1 MNGRDM
7 RVWIRNRPD
16 GVTELSPPLAPLD
29 RFDRGLVIFTVL
41 LAAGGLFLAGV
52 MPAPVAGAI
61 LLSCIAGEVVLG
73 AKALLLALL
82 RPVAEV
88 REVPSWTLRGPTR

>member
-1 MNGRDM
+1 MDGTNM

-29 RFDRGLVIFTVL
+29 RFDRWLVIFTVM
-41 LAAGGLFLAGV
+41 LATGGFFLSGT
-52 MPAPVAGAI
+52 MPVAVAAAI
-61 LLSCIAGEVVLG
+61 LLACVAGDVVLG
-73 AKALLLALL
+73 AKALVLALV

-88 REVPSWTLRGPTR
+88 REVPTWALRRRTR

>member
-1 MNGRDM
+1 M

-29 RFDRGLVIFTVL
+29 RFERWLVIFTVM
-41 LAAGGLFLAGV
+41 LATGGVFLCGL
-52 MPAPVAGAI
+52 MPVEVAAAL

-73 AKALLLALL
+73 AKALVLALV

-88 REVPSWTLRGPTR
+88 REVPSWTLRGRTR

>member
-1 MNGRDM
+1 
-7 RVWIRNRPD
+7 
-16 GVTELSPPLAPLD
+16 VT
-29 RFDRGLVIFTVL
+29 
-41 LAAGGLFLAGV
+41 
-52 MPAPVAGAI
+52 GAI

-88 REVPSWTLRGPTR
+88 RQVPSCTLRGRTR